1 MNLAE
6 KSVFSLSREKR
17 RSSMERKMKGRI
29 FDPERYEMMFCSA
42 CDGTGKSFHDVTGP
56 VVCTVCGGF
65 GLVKIEGKGNWSV
78 RLGKGLRVELNLVG
92 HGQRMG

>member
-29 FDPERYEMMFCSA
+29 FDPERYEMMFC
-42 CDGTGKSFHDVTGP
+42 
-56 VVCTVCGGF
+56 
-65 GLVKIEGKGNWSV
+65 
-78 RLGKGLRVELNLVG
+78 
-92 HGQRMG
+92 